1 MEVKYGPEIEDARA
15 FLTALSPFKK
25 VTFVTTSN
33 RGEYVSKKGESPKST
48 QLAENLAQKLKE
60 RGVKVEVIDAS
71 KLKIY
76 NCLGCVSEV
85 NGNHC
90 GTKDSEVKDKDK
102 NPNGL
107 LRCWAS
113 HDYEDDELWKISK
126 SMYESQ
132 AIIFFGSQRWGNVNA
147 IYQKVIERLDWIES
161 QHTTMGEKN
170 SVSEI
175 QAGMILIGQNWR
187 VAETLDVQKQV
198 LDFFGF
204 KTSDELFLG
213 WQYTRDVYD
222 ESEASYKNAPD
233 TFSQAWNVPIY
244 KWDKNQKEENQSE
257 RVFYTFKEFLNEIS
271 KI

>member
-15 FLTALSPFKK
+15 FLSKLSPLKK

-33 RGEYVSKKGESPKST
+33 RGSYVSKKGESPKST
-48 QLAENLAQKLKE
+48 QLAYHFAQKLKE
-60 RGVKVEVIDAS
+60 RGVKVELFDGSA
-71 KLKIY
+71 LKIY

-90 GTKDSEVKDKDK
+90 GSKDSELKDKDK

-147 IYQKVIERLDWIES
+147 IYQKIIERLDWIES
-161 QHTTMGEKN
+161 LHTTLGEKN
-170 SVSEI
+170 SVADI
-175 QAGMILIGQNWR
+175 YAGMILLGQNWR
-187 VAETLDVQKQV
+187 VAETLEVQKQV

-204 KTSDELFLG
+204 KTSDDLFLG

-222 ESEASYKNAPD
+222 ESQESYKNAPA
-233 TFSQAWNVPIY
+233 TFEQSWNVPVFRWS
-244 KWDKNQKEENQSE
+244 KDEKGDQQME
-257 RVFYTFKEFLNEIS
+257 RAFYTFKEFLNEIS